1 MNFDDSAYNVSELGW
16 TYGYPS
22 VMVGMGLVALV
33 LLAYFR
39 QEDWL

>member
-1 MNFDDSAYNVSELGW
+1 MNFDDSAYNVPELGW